1 MIDVF
6 LLACLSLPVFL
17 ALRRPRLWPALLIA
31 VALANLL
38 VFGGTARFHPDDAPV
53 MGTIIARGLGLACC
67 ALAVFLLIRPR
78 HSWASTTV
86 PALAMTLPAGLLAL
100 WLGTV
105 LAGASHPL
113 AVHLGIVAACLIGA
127 ALGFTLTAP
136 WRGATL
142 GLALWMALITLDSMR
157 FGATLTNA
165 TPADGCLVFGDGPAT
180 GMVMALTVAKP
191 VSWLGKDGQWL
202 RWSFR
207 SRAFVWGSGEV
218 KPVCP
223 S

>member
-1 MIDVF
+1 MTEVI
-6 LLACLSLPVFL
+6 LLACLTVPVVL
-17 ALRRPRLWPALLIA
+17 ALQRPRLWPALLIA

-38 VFGGTARFHPDDAPV
+38 VFGGNARFYLDDVPV
-53 MGTIIARGLGLACC
+53 LGTVIARGLGLVCG
-67 ALAVFLLIRPR
+67 ALAVFLLIRPQL
-78 HSWASTTV
+78 SCASASV
-86 PALAMTLPAGLLAL
+86 PVLAMTLPAGLLAL

-105 LAGASHPL
+105 LSGAPQPL
-113 AVHLGIVAACLIGA
+113 AIHLGIVAACLICA
-127 ALGFTLTAP
+127 ALGFRLTAP
-136 WRGATL
+136 WRGAAL
-142 GLALWMALITLDSMR
+142 GLALWLVLVTLDSMR

-165 TPADGCLVFGDGPAT
+165 TPASGCLVFGGGPPT
-180 GMVMALTVAKP
+180 GPVMALTVAKP
-191 VSWLGKDGQWL
+191 VSWLGQDGQWL

>member
-1 MIDVF
+1 MVDVI
-6 LLACLSLPVFL
+6 LLACLSLPVFVG
-17 ALRRPRLWPALLIA
+17 LRRPRLWPALLIA

-38 VFGGTARFHPDDAPV
+38 VFGGTAHFYKDDAPV
-53 MGTIIARGLGLACC
+53 MGTVIARGLGLACC
-67 ALAVFLLIRPR
+67 ALAVFPLIRPQP
-78 HSWASTTV
+78 SSASTMV

-105 LAGASHPL
+105 LSGASHPL
-113 AVHLGIVAACLIGA
+113 AIHLGLLATCLIGG
-127 ALGFTLTAP
+127 ALGFKVTAP

-142 GLALWMALITLDSMR
+142 GLALWMVLITLDSMR
-157 FGATLTNA
+157 FGATLTSA
-165 TPADGCLVFGDGPAT
+165 TPAGGCLVFGGGAAT
-180 GMVMALTVAKP
+180 DPVMALTVAKP
-191 VSWLGKDGQWL
+191 VFWLGKDGQWL

-207 SRAFVWGSGEV
+207 SRVFVWGSGEV